1 MIGRWIRRLL
11 ILALLVTVFGGVGF
25 FIARGMQQELANHYA
40 TSVALAVDTAVAG
53 ALFDATRTA
62 EAALPHYILYQTG
75 PAERLLDIAETY
87 NTTIDVIRMANNL
100 LPTVDAGNGE
110 EIIVP
115 VGVQFLDPP
124 RRFELYIG
132 GADDTLERLATRFNA
147 PLEIMQSDNPILAQR
162 GINPGDV
169 VFIPRLL

>member
-11 ILALLVTVFGGVGF
+11 ILALLAVVFGGVGF
-25 FIARGMQQELANHYA
+25 FISRGMQAELENHYA

-62 EAALPHYILYQTG
+62 EAALPQYLLYKTG
-75 PAERLLDIAETY
+75 ESERLLDIAQTY
-87 NTTIDVIRMANNL
+87 NTTIDVLRMANNL
-100 LPTVDAGNGE
+100 LPTVDFGKGE
-110 EIIVP
+110 QIVVP
-115 VGVQFLDPP
+115 VGIQFLDPP
-124 RRFELYIG
+124 RRFEVYIG

-147 PLEIMQSDNPILAQR
+147 PLEILQQDNPILAQR
-162 GINPGDV
+162 GVNPGDI